1 MYDMPLLEIQI
12 LRTVITFQKDGKT
25 NFLYIP
31 YVRAYH
37 KVKHLGIAVCYISQP
52 HACLDDKNTGAT
64 MLLAESYRSA
74 CASIPLPL
82 MKVMKIL

>member
-1 MYDMPLLEIQI
+1 MYDMPPLETQI

-37 KVKHLGIAVCYISQP
+37 KVKHLGIAVCYISQLYTVALTIKTQGLP
-52 HACLDDKNTGAT
+52 CSWLNAIDQP
-64 MLLAESYRSA
+64 LLVY
-74 CASIPLPL
+74 LYL
-82 MKVMKIL
+82 